1 MTIILMS
8 LSKLVSLLILYMFF
22 CSLKNSALAQ
32 SATIRKEQ
40 GDLLSIKDSV
50 EFADKLNRIGILFYL
65 KDVDS
70 CFYYGMKAKV
80 LSVRLRYAK
89 GETDA
94 DNVIAAALYFKG
106 LYKEALEL
114 FNKCMDAYR
123 ELGDSANVAQVLSN
137 MSTVYTDMG
146 DSEKAISFARQGFE
160 LGQQLEGDS
169 IQTLLYLNY
178 CLDHPELPEDTIR
191 HYLAKARV
199 IADKY
204 NDQPMQSLALLML
217 PTYMV
222 ANNRRQE
229 ALPLIRAALEHSRNT
244 GMEYLEISTLILY
257 GNCMENKPDSAL
269 IYYTLAYQIAE
280 KNGYKNFNLQLL
292 NEILKNTELV
302 GNKDQIIH
310 VQKLMASALEAD
322 NSNLKKFI
330 GDYTVYSAIREE
342 NDLLEAG
349 NRNKLTQIWMLV
361 GICSAAILLLA
372 FIYYQYRRSRQ
383 MNKIISDQ
391 NHQLQNTLA
400 ALEQSQADNTQ
411 LLKIVAHDLRNPI
424 GAMTSI
430 ASLMLD
436 DGPRS
441 DNDRMLLELL
451 KTSGENSLDL
461 VSNLLLMHTRAE
473 ELTKE
478 PVEMYQLLQY
488 CVALLQFKAK
498 EKMQR
503 ISLTAVHVT
512 IRVNREKI
520 WRVVSNLI
528 TNAIKFS
535 PNGARI
541 SVLLELKNGKVQIRV
556 KDEGIGIP
564 EDIKDNIFDMFT
576 ISRRAGTAGEQSFGL
591 GLSIS
596 RQIVEAH
603 GGAIWYE
610 STPGNGTVFFV
621 ELPLETA

>member
-1 MTIILMS
+1 MS
-8 LSKLVSLLILYMFF
+8 LSKLLSLLVLYLFF
-22 CSLKNSALAQ
+22 CSLRNSALAQ

-40 GDLLSIKDSV
+40 GDLLSIKDSIA
-50 EFADKLNRIGILFYL
+50 FADKLNRIGILFYL

-70 CFYYGMKAKV
+70 CFYYGIKAKV
-80 LSVRLRYAK
+80 LSARLRYTK
-89 GETDA
+89 GEADA
-94 DNVIAAALYFKG
+94 DNVIAAALYFRG

-114 FNKCMDAYR
+114 FSKCLTAYR

-137 MSTVYTDMG
+137 MSTVYTDMA
-146 DSEKAISFARQGFE
+146 DSPKAISFARQGFE
-160 LGQQLEGDS
+160 LGQQLKGDS

-191 HYLAKARV
+191 HYLAKALA

-204 NDQPMQSLALLML
+204 NDRPMQSLAMLML

-222 ANNRRQE
+222 ANKRRNE
-229 ALPLIRAALEHSRNT
+229 AMPLIRAALDHSRRT

-257 GNCMENKPDSAL
+257 GDCMENKPDSAL
-269 IYYTLAYQIAE
+269 MYYTLAHKIAV
-280 KNGYKNFNLQLL
+280 KNGYRNFNLQLL
-292 NEILKNTELV
+292 NVILKNTVLI
-302 GNKDQIIH
+302 GNKDQIINI
-310 VQKLMASALEAD
+310 QKQLTSALEAD

-349 NRNKLTQIWMLV
+349 NKSKLTQIWMLA
-361 GICSAAILLLA
+361 GICSATILLLA
-372 FIYYQYRRSRQ
+372 FIYYQYQRSRQ

-391 NHQLQNTLA
+391 NHQLQNTLV

-411 LLKIVAHDLRNPI
+411 VLKIVAHDLRNPI

-430 ASLMLD
+430 ANLMLD
-436 DGPRS
+436 EGSRN
-441 DNDRMLLELL
+441 DNDRVLLDLL
-451 KTSGENSLDL
+451 KISGENSLEL
-461 VSNLLLMHTRAE
+461 VNDLLLMHTRSE

-478 PVEMYQLLQY
+478 PVDMHQLLQY
-488 CVALLQFKAK
+488 CVELLHFKAK
-498 EKMQR
+498 EKRQQ
-503 ISLTAVHVT
+503 ISLTAAHVV
-512 IRVNREKI
+512 IHVNREKI
-520 WRVVSNLI
+520 WRVMSNLI

-535 PNGARI
+535 PIDARI
-541 SVLLELKNGKVQIRV
+541 SVQLEVKNSNVQISV
-556 KDEGIGIP
+556 EDQGIGIP

-610 STPGNGTVFFV
+610 STPRKGSIFFV
-621 ELPLETA
+621 ELPFATV

>member
-1 MTIILMS
+1 MS
-8 LSKLVSLLILYMFF
+8 FSKLVSLLVLYLFF
-22 CSLKNSALAQ
+22 CSLENSALAQ
-32 SATIRKEQ
+32 SAMIRKAQ
-40 GDLLSIKDSV
+40 GDLIAIKDSV
-50 EFADKLNRIGILFYL
+50 AFADKLNRIGILFYL

-70 CFYYGMKAKV
+70 CFYYGTKAKA
-80 LSVRLRYAK
+80 LSVRLRYIK

-114 FNKCMDAYR
+114 FSKCLTAYR
-123 ELGDSANVAQVLSN
+123 ELGDSSNVAQVLSN
-137 MSTVYTDMG
+137 MSTVYTDMA
-146 DSEKAISFARQGFE
+146 DSPKAISFARQGFE

-191 HYLAKARV
+191 HYLTKARA

-204 NDQPMQSLALLML
+204 NDQPMQSLAMLML

-222 ANNRRQE
+222 ANNRKPE
-229 ALPLIRAALEHSRNT
+229 ALPLIRAALDQARNT

-257 GNCMENKPDSAL
+257 GDCMENKPDSAL
-269 IYYTLAYQIAE
+269 TYYTLAYKIAE
-280 KNGYKNFNLQLL
+280 ENGYKNFSTQLL
-292 NEILKNTELV
+292 NAILKNTELI
-302 GNKDQIIH
+302 GNKDQIIQA
-310 VQKLMASALEAD
+310 QKLMASALETD

-330 GDYTVYSAIREE
+330 GDYTVYSAIREQ

-349 NRNKLTQIWMLV
+349 NQAKLTQIWTLA
-361 GICSAAILLLA
+361 GICSVAILLLA

-391 NHQLQNTLA
+391 NQQLQNTLA

-411 LLKIVAHDLRNPI
+411 MLRVVAHDLRNPI

-430 ASLMLD
+430 AHLMLD
-436 DGPRS
+436 EEPRS
-441 DNDRMLLELL
+441 DNDRMLLDLL
-451 KTSGENSLDL
+451 KTSGENSLEL
-461 VSNLLLMHTRAE
+461 VNDLLLMHTRTE

-478 PVEMYQLLQY
+478 PVDMYQLLQY
-488 CVALLQFKAK
+488 CVELLHFKAK
-498 EKMQR
+498 EKRQH
-503 ISLTAVHVT
+503 ISLTAVHV
-512 IRVNREKI
+512 IVHVNREKI
-520 WRVVSNLI
+520 WRVISNLI

-541 SVLLELKNGKVQIRV
+541 SVLLEVKTGKVQIRV

-576 ISRRAGTAGEQSFGL
+576 VSRRPGTAGEQSFGL

-603 GGAIWYE
+603 DGVIWYE
-610 STPGNGTVFFV
+610 STPGDGSIFFV
-621 ELPLETA
+621 ELPLETV